1 MNAYLDSTDTLV
13 VASSNSV
20 FFTNPFS
27 VDCGAI
33 TINSLFEVGGVTP
46 YTAGNLIIDP
56 STGEIKAKQ
65 NVDAG
70 FIETISVKGKNAAG
84 STILFDN
91 WTVK

>member
-1 MNAYLDSTDTLV
+1 MNAFSDTATQLV

-27 VDCGAI
+27 ADCGAI
-33 TINSLFEVGGVTP
+33 TINSLFEAGGVNP
-46 YTAGNLIIDP
+46 YTAGNLIIDS

-70 FIETISVKGKNAAG
+70 FIETISV
-84 STILFDN
+84 
-91 WTVK
+91 

>member
-1 MNAYLDSTDTLV
+1 MNAYQNTFDTV
-13 VASSNSV
+13 IVASSNSV
-20 FFTNPFS
+20 FFTNPS
-27 VDCGAI
+27 SADCGAI
-33 TINSLFEVGGVTP
+33 TINSLFQVGGINP
-46 YTAGNLIIDP
+46 YTGGNLFIDS